1 MATYTF
7 NVKKI
12 DGTVVPVIINAD
24 NYKQARIELREQQKP
39 EAQKVQKGQ
48 F

>member
-1 MATYTF
+1 MKTYTF
-7 NVKKI
+7 NVKKL
-12 DGTVVPVIINAD
+12 DGTVVPITIEAT
-24 NYKQARIELREQQKP
+24 NYRQARIELREQQKP